1 MQDICRTAAKSCV
14 HASYVHSI
22 HSIHSVVLQAQ
33 VSSAEGAEEA
43 TSRSTKCQRQSYNT
57 ALEVR
62 GCRFNEACMAVAQ
75 GTSTCGS
82 KTAAKKDRQ
91 IDK

>member
-33 VSSAEGAEEA
+33 VSSAEGAEGA

-57 ALEVR
+57 ALGAAGSMKR
-62 GCRFNEACMAVAQ
+62 MAVAQ

>member
-1 MQDICRTAAKSCV
+1 MQRVQREQQAGPQSVSVSLTTQPQRLGAAGSMK
-14 HASYVHSI
+14 
-22 HSIHSVVLQAQ
+22 
-33 VSSAEGAEEA
+33 
-43 TSRSTKCQRQSYNT
+43 R
-57 ALEVR
+57 
-62 GCRFNEACMAVAQ
+62 MAVAQ

>member
-33 VSSAEGAEEA
+33 VSSAEG
-43 TSRSTKCQRQSYNT
+43 RSSNKQVHKVSPSVLQHS
-57 ALEVR
+57 LR
-62 GCRFNEACMAVAQ
+62 G
-75 GTSTCGS
+75 
-82 KTAAKKDRQ
+82 
-91 IDK
+91 